1 MIVYPA
7 IDLRNGRCVRLQQ
20 GKLESEIVF
29 ASDPCEAAQ
38 RWTSDGAE
46 WLHIVNLDGALNRAG
61 QVNLEVLKR
70 ILKGTRVPIQ
80 FGGGL
85 RSLED
90 IGYVFGLGVARVVLG
105 TVALQRPEVVVQA
118 VSTWGA
124 GRVAVGIDARAGIV
138 AVQGWTEISCVQ
150 AEELAVRLKGYGI
163 ERVIYTDI
171 TRDGML
177 MGVNVSAIANLAKA
191 TSLRVI
197 ASGGVANLADIRAL
211 SRHESDGVEGVIIG
225 MALYR
230 GAITLADA
238 LKAARGEYD
247 AC

>member
-7 IDLRNGRCVRLQQ
+7 IDLRHGHCVRLQQ

-29 ASDPCEAAQ
+29 ASDPLEATQ

-61 QVNLEVLKR
+61 QVNLEALKR
-70 ILKGTRVPIQ
+70 ILKDTRVPIQ

-85 RSLED
+85 RTLED
-90 IGYVFGLGVARVVLG
+90 IGYVLGLGVARVVLG
-105 TVALQRPEVVVQA
+105 TVALLQPEVVAQA
-118 VSTWGA
+118 VATWGSEK
-124 GRVAVGIDARAGIV
+124 VAVGIDAREGIV
-138 AVQGWTEISCVQ
+138 AVQGWTQTSSVQ
-150 AEELAVRLKGYGI
+150 AVELAVRLKEDGI

-177 MGVNVSAIANLAKA
+177 MGLNISATANLAKV

-238 LKAARGEYD
+238 INVARGKCD

>member
-7 IDLRNGRCVRLQQ
+7 IDLRNGHCVRLQQ

-29 ASDPCEAAQ
+29 AADPCEAAQ
-38 RWTSDGAE
+38 RWTSEGAE

-61 QVNLEVLKR
+61 QVNLEALKR
-70 ILKGTRVPIQ
+70 ILGNTRIPIQ

-90 IGYVFGLGVARVVLG
+90 IGYMFGLGVARVVLG
-105 TVALQRPEVVVQA
+105 TVALQQPEVVAQA
-118 VSTWGA
+118 VATWGA
-124 GRVAVGIDARAGIV
+124 GKVAVGIDARAGIV
-138 AVQGWTEISCVQ
+138 AVQGWTETSSVR
-150 AEELAVRLKGYGI
+150 AEELAAQLKGHGI

-171 TRDGML
+171 ARDGML
-177 MGVNVSAIANLAKA
+177 MGVNISATTNLAKK
-191 TSLRVI
+191 TGLRVI
-197 ASGGVANLADIRAL
+197 ASGGIANLADINAL
-211 SRHESDGVEGVIIG
+211 SCHEPDGVEGVIIG

-230 GAITLADA
+230 GAITLKEA
-238 LKAARGEYD
+238 LIVARGEYD